1 VKACTRREIR
11 VILAL
16 SLLAAS
22 SYSSSAASE
31 EEPIPQALS
40 LTVYFDGY
48 VLVEYDLGVDPTSP
62 AVNITLFGQVLE
74 DVTVED
80 HEGFPLDHS
89 FTDGEI
95 TVYSLGAEQLTIT
108 YSTQD
113 LTKKEGRY
121 WTLETNATT
130 NATIVLPSGASILS
144 LNRVPQIIESGDGQV
159 LLVMPKGPVQV
170 TYVLG
175 VVGTREHAQVV
186 LDDAE
191 KTINEIRG
199 LGVIVTEAEEKLQEA
214 MGAFGS
220 GSYAQAENLGYEARD
235 LALLINQTAAEALT
249 TMDEAAGEIARAE
262 NEGRRL
268 GLDEARDLLDQAN
281 DAYLAG
287 NYEQAST
294 LAHESKT
301 KAEEAQKP
309 FPLEVIGIAL
319 AAVTSLGFLALGL
332 RKRRSAPE
340 LTEEERAIDIQKI
353 LTSHDLR
360 DEEVEAVRFLADNNG
375 QAFEAELFGTLDL
388 PRTTTWRMVR
398 RLEKMGIVDLK
409 KFRKQNL
416 ISIRKRY
423 EREK

>member
-1 VKACTRREIR
+1 MKARTQRKIR
-11 VILAL
+11 IILAF
-16 SLLAAS
+16 SLLVASSHLSFAAS
-22 SYSSSAASE
+22 V

-40 LTVYFDGY
+40 LSVYFDGY
-48 VLVEYDLGVDPTSP
+48 VLVEYDLEVDPTFP
-62 AVNITLFGQVLE
+62 AVSVTLFGQVLE
-74 DVTVED
+74 DVTVKD
-80 HEGFPLDHS
+80 HEGLPLDHS

-108 YSTQD
+108 YNTQD

-121 WTLETNATT
+121 WTLETNATA

-144 LNRVPQIIESGDGQV
+144 LNRVPQIIESSDGQV

-186 LDDAE
+186 LNDAE
-191 KTINEIRG
+191 KTVNEIKE
-199 LGVIVTEAEEKLQEA
+199 LGVIITEAEEKLQEA
-214 MGAFGS
+214 MEAFDA

-235 LALLINQTAAEALT
+235 LAVQINQTAAEALAI
-249 TMDEAAGEIARAE
+249 MEEASGEIAKAE
-262 NEGRRL
+262 NEGRGL
-268 GLDEARDLLDQAN
+268 GLDEARVLLDQAN

-287 NYEQAST
+287 NYGQAST
-294 LAHESKT
+294 LAHESRI

-332 RKRRSAPE
+332 RKRRSAAE
-340 LTEEERAIDIQKI
+340 LTDEERAIDIQKI
-353 LTSHDLR
+353 LRSHDLR

-375 QAFEAELFGTLDL
+375 QVFEAELFATLDL

-398 RLEKMGIVDLK
+398 RLEKMEIVDLR

-423 EREK
+423 EKGK

>member
-1 VKACTRREIR
+1 MKACTQRKIH
-11 VILAL
+11 VVLAF
-16 SLLAAS
+16 SLFVAS
-22 SYSSSAASE
+22 SYSSFAASVE
-31 EEPIPQALS
+31 GPIPQDLS

-48 VLVEYDLGVDPTSP
+48 VLVEYDLEVDPTSP
-62 AVNITLFGQVLE
+62 AVNVTLFGQVLE

-80 HEGFPLDHS
+80 QEGLPLDYS
-89 FTDGEI
+89 FTGGEI

-108 YSTQD
+108 YNTQD

-159 LLVMPKGPVQV
+159 LLVMPKGQVQV

-186 LDDAE
+186 LNDAE
-191 KTINEIRG
+191 KTVNEIKG

-214 MGAFGS
+214 MEAFDS
-220 GSYAQAENLGYEARD
+220 GSYVQAESLGYEARD
-235 LALLINQTAAEALT
+235 LAVQINQTAAEALAVI
-249 TMDEAAGEIARAE
+249 DETSVEIAKAE

-281 DAYLAG
+281 DAYVAG
-287 NYEQAST
+287 DYEQASS
-294 LAHESKT
+294 LAYESRM

-319 AAVTSLGFLALGL
+319 AAVTSLGLLALGL

-340 LTEEERAIDIQKI
+340 LTEEERAIDVEKI
-353 LTSHDLR
+353 LRSHDLR

-375 QAFEAELFGTLDL
+375 QAFEAELFATLDL
-388 PRTTTWRMVR
+388 PRTSTWRMVR
-398 RLEKMGIVDLK
+398 RLEKMGIVDLR

-423 EREK
+423 ERGK